1 MATLEKYRA
10 DFCKYTI
17 ALYTSLRLVSGLL
30 YSYRTQIWIQPK
42 TDFLQK
48 SCRTADAMDHRK
60 NSHIYSVKTT
70 KCYHALYLMKD
81 NSYLVESP
89 FDVILTIKGSTKN
102 IFFLRKLLR
111 MKERLVDTTI
121 NFILKHF
128 SIESLIIYME
138 KNNSILK

>member
-1 MATLEKYRA
+1 
-10 DFCKYTI
+10 
-17 ALYTSLRLVSGLL
+17 
-30 YSYRTQIWIQPK
+30 
-42 TDFLQK
+42 
-48 SCRTADAMDHRK
+48 
-60 NSHIYSVKTT
+60 
-70 KCYHALYLMKD
+70 MKD

-128 SIESLIIYME
+128 TIESLIIYME